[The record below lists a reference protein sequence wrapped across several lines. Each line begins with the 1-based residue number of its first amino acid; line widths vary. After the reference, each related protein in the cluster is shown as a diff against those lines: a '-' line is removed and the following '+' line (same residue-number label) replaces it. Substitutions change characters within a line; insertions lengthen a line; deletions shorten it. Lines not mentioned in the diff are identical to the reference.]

1 LVIGL
6 DRFGFAR
13 NAKQATIRR
22 TKGGERML
30 ALVERK
36 AGRCGRHEIQ
46 TGRCRLG
53 GDPLAS
59 GATGNDH

>member
-6 DRFGFAR
+6 DRFGFAW
-13 NAKQATIRR
+13 NAKRATIRR
-22 TKGGERML
+22 TEAANEGFK
-30 ALVERK
+30 LVERK
-36 AGRCGRHEIQ
+36 AGRCGRHEIR

-59 GATGNDH
+59 RATGNDH